1 MVCELPNKRI
11 ASKQLVQLVV
21 VVAFL
26 LLPRLHCHYQSDVVV
41 VVLFVVE
48 YDISAKSSCAVVLVD
63 VVTISL
69 SIIHNTYVVYKLLL
83 LLFLLLKMIFCGRVQ
98 NDRC

>member
-1 MVCELPNKRI
+1 MVCDLPNTRI
-11 ASKQLVQLVV
+11 ASNQLVHLFV

-26 LLPRLHCHYQSDVVV
+26 LSSILHCHYQSDVVA

-69 SIIHNTYVVYKLLL
+69 SIIHNTCILYVVDKL
-83 LLFLLLKMIFCGRVQ
+83 LLFLFSLLKMIFL
-98 NDRC
+98 